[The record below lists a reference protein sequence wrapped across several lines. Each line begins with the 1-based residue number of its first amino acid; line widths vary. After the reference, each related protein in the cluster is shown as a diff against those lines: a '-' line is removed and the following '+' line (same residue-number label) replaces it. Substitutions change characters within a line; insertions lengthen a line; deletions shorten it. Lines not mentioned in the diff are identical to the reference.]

1 MTMKFLAS
9 FAIVLGVS
17 GAAFYLVNS
26 ALADMTATDCHVHK
40 IQRACDSL

>member
-1 MTMKFLAS
+1 MKFLAS
-9 FAIVLGVS
+9 FAIALGVS

-26 ALADMTATDCHVHK
+26 ALAVMTATDCHVHK

>member
-1 MTMKFLAS
+1 MKILAT
-9 FAIVLGVS
+9 FAILLGVS

>member
-1 MTMKFLAS
+1 MKILATL
-9 FAIVLGVS
+9 AIFLGVS

-26 ALADMTATDCHVHK
+26 ALAEMTATDCRIHK

>member
-1 MTMKFLAS
+1 MKFLAS
-9 FAIVLGVS
+9 FAIAIGVS

-40 IQRACDSL
+40 IQRACDAL

>member
-1 MTMKFLAS
+1 MKILATL
-9 FAIVLGVS
+9 AIFLGVS

>member
-1 MTMKFLAS
+1 MKFLAS
-9 FAIVLGVS
+9 LAILIGVS

-40 IQRACDSL
+40 IQRACESL